1 MIKNKTSPEILKL
14 LFKDFTIKQTITSL
28 ANEIRL
34 SRVGVWKV
42 LKKLEKEQIIILSPV
57 GSGKTSTYSISLN
70 WENPLVEKNLAL
82 TLTEDAIKQQR
93 WLTNFAEIESKVDFL
108 IIYGSIVY
116 SPKEAN
122 DIDLLV
128 SEEVYAKLRQKGW
141 QELHK
146 SPNDIPLVQDVFE
159 AHENWNFSPY
169 SPTLEHL
176 LGTVTVIDGVPFASL
191 QEVRK
196 WKAASGRSKDLAD
209 IELIDRYLAK
219 KG

>member
-1 MIKNKTSPEILKL
+1 MAI
-14 LFKDFTIKQTITSL
+14 
-28 ANEIRL
+28 AGIR
-34 SRVGVWKV
+34 
-42 LKKLEKEQIIILSPV
+42 
-57 GSGKTSTYSISLN
+57 
-70 WENPLVEKNLAL
+70 
-82 TLTEDAIKQQR
+82 
-93 WLTNFAEIESKVDFL
+93 
-108 IIYGSIVY
+108 
-116 SPKEAN
+116 EAN

-209 IELIDRYLAK
+209 IELIDR
-219 KG
+219 